1 MIIYMSPCDPMDALH
16 DHVSSHVRSSCDH
29 HMTSCDH
36 CHPLHSLSR
45 IFIPFLFFL
54 SPLTG
59 LSPSCD
65 LEALVTQNPK
75 MSSLVISLIATWLL
89 ISLAVVGVIGYF
101 CARKRP
107 KKGQSSGSQNMPP
120 NRRVSHDGKEQLMAE
135 QLMKEP
141 LMTEFCWQAKVL
153 KGGLSD
159 VMGRRNS
166 TLKRMLSPSDNEPW
180 QRHVRRCSSVT
191 YQALPH
197 SPSPSASSTDI
208 RQNRNNSYGYAS
220 LWRQENHYTE
230 MEQAAA

>member
-1 MIIYMSPCDPMDALH
+1 
-16 DHVSSHVRSSCDH
+16 
-29 HMTSCDH
+29 MTSCDH

-89 ISLAVVGVIGYF
+89 ISLAIVGVFGY
-101 CARKRP
+101 CRGSKRP
-107 KKGQSSGSQNMPP
+107 KPGQLSGSQNMPP
-120 NRRVSHDGKEQLMAE
+120 NPVSHDGKEQPMAE
-135 QLMKEP
+135 Q

-166 TLKRMLSPSDNEPW
+166 TLKRILSASDNEPW

-191 YQALPH
+191 YQALP
-197 SPSPSASSTDI
+197 SFPSSSASFTDI
-208 RQNRNNSYGYAS
+208 HQNRNYSYGYAS
-220 LWRQENHYTE
+220 LCRQENHYTE